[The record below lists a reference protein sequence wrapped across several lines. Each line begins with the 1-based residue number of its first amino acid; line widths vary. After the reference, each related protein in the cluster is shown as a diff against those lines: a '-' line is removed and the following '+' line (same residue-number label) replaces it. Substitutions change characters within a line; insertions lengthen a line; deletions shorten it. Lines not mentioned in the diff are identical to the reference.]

1 MIPYDVDPSLHS
13 TKPHEPVLDDGFS
26 RPEMHGEK
34 DAERAVQNPPPEPV
48 LPEKSDF

>member
-13 TKPHEPVLDDGFS
+13 TQPHEPVLDDGFS
-26 RPEMHGEK
+26 RPGK
-34 DAERAVQNPPPEPV
+34 DEERAVQKPPAEPV

>member
-13 TKPHEPVLDDGFS
+13 TQPHQPVLDDGFS
-26 RPEMHGEK
+26 RPGK
-34 DAERAVQNPPPEPV
+34 DEEDGDAVQRPPAEPV